1 MAIAKTTRMDAQGR
15 VILPPHI
22 RKAMNLKPGT
32 GVDVDLAEDGTIR
45 IRPAEERCVICGENP
60 GRDTHKVKVGP
71 HTKHVCSNC
80 AFIIKYGYRA
90 GELSEEGEE

>member
-22 RKAMNLKPGT
+22 RKAMNLTPGS
-32 GVDVDLAEDGTIR
+32 GVDVDLDADGTIR

-60 GRDTHKVKVGP
+60 GDCIKIEVGP
-71 HTKHVCSNC
+71 HTKHVCRNC
-80 AFIIKYGYRA
+80 SKLIV
-90 GELSEEGEE
+90 SEMAQEDWR